1 MADWEVKKLGDVCEV
16 ITKGTTPTSIGFKF
30 TNEGINFIK
39 VESLTESGKIIP
51 KKVAFISDEC
61 HQALKRSQ
69 LKVDD
74 ILFSIAGALGR
85 IGIVSEEVL
94 PANTNQALAIIRL
107 QKNTNLLVNFL
118 LMYFRSKATTDQI
131 EKFRGG
137 VAQQNLSL
145 GQLKDLQIPVPPP
158 TEQKRIVAILDEAFE
173 SIAKAKENAEKNLK
187 NTKDVFE
194 SYLQSVF
201 ENKGD
206 GWEEK
211 KLGKI
216 ANFEYGYTA
225 KSKENGDFR
234 YVRITDIDSEGSLT
248 NTKKVYLTSS
258 TEAMNFIVQNN
269 DLLMARTGATFA
281 KVLLYE
287 DLEPSI
293 FASYLIRIKFK
304 DKIEN
309 KFYWYFSKSRFY
321 WDQANKLVSG
331 SAQPHFNGNA
341 LGKMIFSYPKSLSEQ
356 ELMIKEFDKLSQKTK
371 KLETIYIQK
380 LADLEELK
388 NSILAKAFNGEL
400 TEASA

>member
-1 MADWEVKKLGDVCEV
+1 MADWEVKTLGEVCEV
-16 ITKGTTPTSIGFKF
+16 FADGDWIEKKDQSSGGILLIQTGNIGAGFFKDRKEKARHISEKTFDRLRCTEIIESDCLISRLPDPVGRVCILPNTGEKMITAVDCTIVRFHKKMILSKWFIYYSLSHEYQTQIDQQVSGATRQRISRKNLG
-30 TNEGINFIK
+30 FIK
-39 VESLTESGKIIP
+39 IPLPSL
-51 KKVAFISDEC
+51 
-61 HQALKRSQ
+61 
-69 LKVDD
+69 
-74 ILFSIAGALGR
+74 
-85 IGIVSEEVL
+85 
-94 PANTNQALAIIRL
+94 
-107 QKNTNLLVNFL
+107 
-118 LMYFRSKATTDQI
+118 
-131 EKFRGG
+131 
-137 VAQQNLSL
+137 
-145 GQLKDLQIPVPPP
+145 

-173 SIAKAKENAEKNLK
+173 KITKAKENAEKNLK
-187 NTKDVFE
+187 NTKEVFE

-269 DLLMARTGATFA
+269 DLLMTRTGATFA

-321 WDQANKLVSG
+321 WDPANKLVSG

-371 KLETIYIQK
+371 KLETIYTQK
-380 LADLEELK
+380 LTDLEELK
-388 NSILAKAFNGEL
+388 KSIFAKAFNAEL
-400 TEASA
+400 TEVSA